1 MGKWRKGLQSENVLL
16 KYKMN
21 QFIKILEKVE
31 PIEEFNMDLFFRIV
45 EKMTVFER
53 EKIIV
58 SLLDGSDVEIVIE

>member
-1 MGKWRKGLQSENVLL
+1 MQSENVLL

>member
-1 MGKWRKGLQSENVLL
+1 MEKWREGLQNENVLL
-16 KYKMN
+16 KYKIN

-31 PIEEFNMDLFFRIV
+31 PIEEFNMNLFFRII
-45 EKMTVFER
+45 EKMTVFEG